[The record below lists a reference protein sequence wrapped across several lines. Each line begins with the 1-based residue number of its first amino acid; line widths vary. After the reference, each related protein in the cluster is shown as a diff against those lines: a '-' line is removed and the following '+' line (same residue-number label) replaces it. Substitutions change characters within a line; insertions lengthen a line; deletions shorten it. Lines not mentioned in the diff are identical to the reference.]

1 MNNKLSF
8 SQIYSTSLTIFAML
22 FGAGNLVLPPA
33 LGMACGDKV
42 LFGLSGFLLTGVL
55 VPFLGLIAIILFNG
69 NYAEFFGRVGRIPGF
84 IITFLCMLMLGPLL
98 IMPRIVTL
106 SYAMLLPFM
115 PTMLSQLP
123 EFSSRLIFSLFF
135 LSLAF
140 LATYKPSRILGL
152 VGKVLSP
159 LKVLC
164 IITIILIGIFSGT
177 PANSV
182 SETTLALFTEGIK
195 LGYQTVDLLGTLFF
209 GSIIISL
216 LRGNRTAT
224 PFLMKSIIK
233 TTMISGVLACSF
245 LTLIYTGMSYLG
257 VFHGSGLGHLDESEL
272 FSQLCFRILGYHGAA
287 LIGFTVFLACFI
299 TAIALTAVVGE
310 YAQKE
315 LFFKKISYPAALLLV
330 LATCLVPSLY
340 GFAAIVSFSKP
351 LLFIMYPIILAIT
364 LCNLL
369 YKIYGIKTIKLPVA
383 LVTLIV
389 IGYNIYEYTLMPVAA
404 TITEEVARH
413 EI

>member
-42 LFGLSGFLLTGVL
+42 LYGLSGFLLTGVL

-69 NYAEFFGRVGRIPGF
+69 NYSEFFGRIGKAPGF
-84 IITFLCMLMLGPLL
+84 VITFLCMLMLGPLL

-115 PTMLSQLP
+115 PTAFSSLP
-123 EFSSRLIFSLFF
+123 EFYSRLIFSLFF
-135 LSLAF
+135 LGLAF

-164 IITIILIGIFSGT
+164 IITIILIGVFSGSSAT
-177 PANSV
+177 GV
-182 SETTLALFTEGIK
+182 SETTQALFAQGII
-195 LGYQTVDLLGTLFF
+195 LGYQTVDLLGTIFF

-216 LRGNRTAT
+216 LLGNRIAT
-224 PFLMKSIIK
+224 PVLMKSIIK

-257 VFHGSGLGHLDESEL
+257 VFHGAGLAHLDESQL

-299 TAIALTAVVGE
+299 TAIALAAVVGE
-310 YAQKE
+310 YTQKE
-315 LFFKKISYPAALLLV
+315 LFFKKISYPVALFLV
-330 LATCLVPSLY
+330 LGTCLIPSLY
-340 GFAAIVSFSKP
+340 GFAAVVSFSKP

-369 YKIYGIKTIKLPVA
+369 YKFYGIKIIKTPVA
-383 LVTLIV
+383 LVALIV
-389 IGYNIYEYTLMPVAA
+389 IGYNIYEYTVTTVLV
-404 TITEEVARH
+404 IKEVVH
-413 EI
+413 NEI

>member
-69 NYAEFFGRVGRIPGF
+69 NYAEFFGRIGKIPGF

-115 PTMLSQLP
+115 PTALSSLP
-123 EFSSRLIFSLFF
+123 EFSSRFIFSLFF

-159 LKVLC
+159 IKVLC
-164 IITIILIGIFSGT
+164 IITIILIGIFSG
-177 PANSV
+177 NSTV
-182 SETTLALFTEGIK
+182 TVPESTLTLFSEGMK

-216 LRGNRTAT
+216 LLGDRKAT
-224 PFLMKSIIK
+224 PILMKSIMK
-233 TTMISGVLACSF
+233 TTMISGILACSF

-257 VFHGSGLGHLDESEL
+257 VFHGVGLNHLDESQL

-310 YAQKE
+310 YTQKE
-315 LFFKKISYPAALLLV
+315 LFLKKISYPAALLLV
-330 LATCLVPSLY
+330 LTACLVPSLY
-340 GFAAIVSFSKP
+340 GFAAVVSFSKP
-351 LLFIMYPIILAIT
+351 LLFIMYPIVLAIT

-369 YKIYGIKTIKLPVA
+369 YKVYGIKTIKLPVA
-383 LVTLIV
+383 LVALIV
-389 IGYNIYEYTLMPVAA
+389 IGYNMYEYKILMPALL
-404 TITEEVARH
+404 TKEVTHH

>member
-1 MNNKLSF
+1 MNNKLSL

-55 VPFLGLIAIILFNG
+55 VPFLGLIAIILFKG
-69 NYAEFFGRVGRIPGF
+69 NYSEFFGRIGKTPGF

-115 PTMLSQLP
+115 PEAIRTLS
-123 EFSSRLIFSLFF
+123 EFGSRFIFSLFF
-135 LSLAF
+135 LGLAF

-164 IITIILIGIFSGT
+164 IITIILIGVFSGA
-177 PANSV
+177 PASV
-182 SETTLALFTEGIK
+182 VPESTLALFTEGIK
-195 LGYQTVDLLGTLFF
+195 LGYQTVDLLGTIFF

-216 LRGNRTAT
+216 LLGTRTAT
-224 PFLMKSIIK
+224 PVLMKSIIK
-233 TTMISGVLACSF
+233 TTMISGALACSF
-245 LTLIYTGMSYLG
+245 LTFIYTGMSYLG
-257 VFHGSGLGHLDESEL
+257 VFHGAGLGHLDESQL

-330 LATCLVPSLY
+330 LGTCLVPSLY

-369 YKIYGIKTIKLPVA
+369 YKIYGITTIKIPVTLVA
-383 LVTLIV
+383 LMV
-389 IGYNIYEYTLMPVAA
+389 IGYNIYEYSVIQA
-404 TITEEVARH
+404 IKTEEVVRH